1 MSKFLLRSALGTV
14 VPHRK
19 NTADMQTVCMPLP
32 GRVILPVAQHIGAP
46 AVPVVAKGSHVDVGT
61 LVAQAAG
68 WVSANIHSGVSGTV
82 REIAP
87 LMMPNGA
94 EVPAIVIEPDGAQ
107 TVDTAVC
114 PPAVTDAASF
124 VEAVR
129 ASGLVGLGGAG
140 FPTHVK
146 LSPPEKAEL
155 RYLLINGAECE
166 PYITADDR
174 TLLEEGEDVCEGIRL
189 VQKYLG
195 IRKALICIERNK
207 QAAIDHMFE
216 LTAREPDME
225 VRPLPSRY
233 PQGAEKVLIERVTGR
248 EVPAGG
254 LPADAGVLVL
264 NATTAAF
271 LARYLRTGMPL
282 VTRRLTVDGDAV
294 ARRQN
299 VEVIIGTPLQEV
311 LDFCGGLAEDTGKV
325 LTGGPMMGIAMA
337 STAFPVLKQNNAV
350 LAFREA
356 SSHLPAPQPCIHCGR
371 CVNDCPVGLS
381 PVQLAGAYRRQA
393 VDELARLHAELCI
406 ECGTCSY
413 VCPAMRPVTQSVRL
427 AKGLLRQKG
436 GKK

>member
-32 GRVILPVAQHIGAP
+32 SRVILPVSQHIGAP
-46 AVPVVAKGSHVDVGT
+46 AVPVVEKGSHVDVGT

-166 PYITADDR
+166 PYITADNR

-233 PQGAEKVLIERVTGR
+233 PQGAEKVLIEKVTGR

-264 NATTAAF
+264 NATTTAF

>member
-32 GRVILPVAQHIGAP
+32 SRVILPVSQHIGAP
-46 AVPVVAKGSHVDVGT
+46 AVPVVEKGSHVDVGT

-107 TVDTAVC
+107 TVDAAVC

-166 PYITADDR
+166 PYITADNR

-233 PQGAEKVLIERVTGR
+233 PQGAEKVLIEKVTGR

-427 AKGLLRQKG
+427 AKGLLRQNG

>member
-32 GRVILPVAQHIGAP
+32 SRVILPVSQHIGAP
-46 AVPVVAKGSHVDVGT
+46 AVPVVEKGSHVDVGT

-107 TVDTAVC
+107 TVDAAVC

-166 PYITADDR
+166 PYITADNR

-216 LTAREPDME
+216 MTAREPDME

-233 PQGAEKVLIERVTGR
+233 PQGAEKVLIEKVTGR

-311 LDFCGGLAEDTGKV
+311 LDFCSGLAEDTGKV

-371 CVNDCPVGLS
+371 CVNDCPVGMS

>member
-1 MSKFLLRSALGTV
+1 M
-14 VPHRK
+14 
-19 NTADMQTVCMPLP
+19 
-32 GRVILPVAQHIGAP
+32 
-46 AVPVVAKGSHVDVGT
+46 
-61 LVAQAAG
+61 
-68 WVSANIHSGVSGTV
+68 
-82 REIAP
+82 
-87 LMMPNGA
+87 
-94 EVPAIVIEPDGAQ
+94 
-107 TVDTAVC
+107 
-114 PPAVTDAASF
+114 
-124 VEAVR
+124 
-129 ASGLVGLGGAG
+129 
-140 FPTHVK
+140 
-146 LSPPEKAEL
+146 
-155 RYLLINGAECE
+155 
-166 PYITADDR
+166 
-174 TLLEEGEDVCEGIRL
+174 
-189 VQKYLG
+189 
-195 IRKALICIERNK
+195 
-207 QAAIDHMFE
+207 
-216 LTAREPDME
+216 
-225 VRPLPSRY
+225 
-233 PQGAEKVLIERVTGR
+233 LIEKVTGR